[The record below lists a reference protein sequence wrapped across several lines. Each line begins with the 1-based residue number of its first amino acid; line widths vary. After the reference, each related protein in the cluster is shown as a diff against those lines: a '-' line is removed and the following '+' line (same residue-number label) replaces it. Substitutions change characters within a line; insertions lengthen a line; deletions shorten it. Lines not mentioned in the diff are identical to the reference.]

1 MMMITNRDKL
11 ELVNL
16 KLSFWQE
23 RLQESNSFTP
33 LLEELGREDKIA
45 SNALDIQDYA
55 RKVEILE
62 GIKAEL
68 ENIIA
73 TLAEEETP

>member
-1 MMMITNRDKL
+1 MITNKEKL

-23 RLQESNSFTP
+23 RLQESNSSIP
-33 LLEELGREDKIA
+33 LLEELGRADKIA

-62 GIKAEL
+62 GIKTEL
-68 ENIIA
+68 ENMIA
-73 TLAEEETP
+73 TLTEEENL

>member
-1 MMMITNRDKL
+1 MITNIEKL

-23 RLQESNSFTP
+23 RLQESSGSISM
-33 LLEELGREDKIA
+33 LEELGSQDKIE

-62 GIKAEL
+62 GIKNEL
-68 ENIIA
+68 ENMIA
-73 TLAEEETP
+73 TLTEEENL

>member
-1 MMMITNRDKL
+1 MITNKEKL

-23 RLQESNSFTP
+23 RLQESNSSIP
-33 LLEELGREDKIA
+33 LLEELGSQDKIE

-62 GIKAEL
+62 GIKTEL
-68 ENIIA
+68 ENMIA
-73 TLAEEETP
+73 TLTEEENL

>member
-1 MMMITNRDKL
+1 MMITNKEKL

-23 RLQESNSFTP
+23 RLQESNSSIP
-33 LLEELGREDKIA
+33 LLEELGSQDKIE

-62 GIKAEL
+62 GIKTEL
-68 ENIIA
+68 ENMIA
-73 TLAEEETP
+73 TLTEEENL